1 MFAFNL
7 PHPFF
12 KIKYILFSVVLVVC
26 LHILQDFI
34 HAYHHQYH
42 FYFSESLLFKASWL
56 LFIAFIPL
64 FLKLLHFLEN
74 RLFFIILSIF
84 LISVAHTFSF
94 AFAVFA
100 GSWLFFDHTYGLQ
113 IIFKETFTEHFYLY
127 LLIYTS
133 ITIIYKYFYH
143 KNKIEDI
150 TQNFSISTPLPTYL
164 DTLSVSL
171 GRKNIVIKTQDI
183 LCICASS
190 PYVSIHTLDNQ
201 YLYNSSLKDIH
212 ATLNPDTFLRIH
224 KSTILNVEKVLSYQS
239 RLNGDYDI
247 TLQNHEVLRMSRN
260 YAEPFKK
267 YFSKS
272 SS

>member
-1 MFAFNL
+1 MFVLSSDRKFLN
-7 PHPFF
+7 
-12 KIKYILFSVVLVVC
+12 IKFITIFVILIVC

-34 HAYHHQYH
+34 HAHHYQYR
-42 FYFSESLLFKASWL
+42 FYFSESLLFKASWF
-56 LFIAFIPL
+56 LFIPFILL
-64 FLKLLHFLEN
+64 FLKVLQVLEN
-74 RLFFIILSIF
+74 RIFYIILSIF
-84 LISVAHTFSF
+84 LISVTHIFSF
-94 AFAVFA
+94 AFSVFA
-100 GSWLFFDHTYGLQ
+100 GSWLFFDHTYGLAV
-113 IIFKETFTEHFYLY
+113 IFKDTFTEHFYLY
-127 LLIYTS
+127 LIIYTS
-133 ITIIYKYFYH
+133 ITIIYKYLEQ
-143 KNKIEDI
+143 KNSKENRVQDFN
-150 TQNFSISTPLPTYL
+150 TLPNLPTYL

-171 GRKNIVIKTQDI
+171 GRKNVVIKTQDI

-190 PYVSIHTLDNQ
+190 PYVSIQTSDNQ

-212 ATLNPDTFLRIH
+212 SKLNPDAFLRIH

-267 YFSKS
+267 HFSKS